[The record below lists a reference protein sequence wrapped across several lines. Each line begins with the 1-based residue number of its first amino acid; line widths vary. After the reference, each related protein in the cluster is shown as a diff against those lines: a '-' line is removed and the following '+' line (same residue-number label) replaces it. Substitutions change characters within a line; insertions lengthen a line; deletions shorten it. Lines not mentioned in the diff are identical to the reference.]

1 MLIPLSSMWHGSD
14 SRRRRRA
21 VAAGG
26 ATLLAVLIGVLH
38 FGARAD
44 DSKGGAPARGSDAGT
59 VALSDAQ
66 LQMIDVASVSE
77 LAFPLERE
85 AVGSID
91 FNEDMAAQVFPPYQG
106 RIVKLFAKIGDNV
119 RRGQALL
126 TLESPDLIQAESN
139 LIATAGVLELTT
151 HALERAKQLYEVQ
164 GIAEKD
170 LQQTVSDQQT
180 AEGTLKAARD
190 AVGVFGKS
198 QAEIDRIVKT
208 RTIDPHLVV
217 TSPISGKITAR
228 TAAPGDFVE
237 PGTAPAPYSVADI
250 SRIWMNASVAESDMP
265 LVCKGQRVRVAVM
278 ALPGRIFE
286 GEISTVGATVDPQ
299 LHRGLVRAELE
310 DPKHELLPG
319 MFASFV
325 IVTGAPMNSLAVPL
339 DGVVREGDGTMT
351 VWITNDRHRFVR
363 RTVKIGLQHA
373 GYDQILEGVRPG
385 EQIVTKG
392 AVFLDNFAGG
402 ES

>member
-1 MLIPLSSMWHGSD
+1 MRFPFPSMWHGSD

-26 ATLLAVLIGVLH
+26 ATMLAVLIGVLH

-126 TLESPDLIQAESN
+126 TIESPDLIEAESS
-139 LIATAGVLELTT
+139 LIAAAGVLELTS

-170 LQQTVSDQQT
+170 LQQAVSDQQT
-180 AEGTLKAARD
+180 AEGALTAARN
-190 AVGVFGKS
+190 AVAVFGKS
-198 QAEIDRIVKT
+198 QSDIDHIVRT
-208 RTIDPHLVV
+208 RAIDPFLVV
-217 TSPISGKITAR
+217 PSPITGRITAR
-228 TAAPGDFVE
+228 TAAPGDFVQPGE
-237 PGTAPAPYSVADI
+237 GTAPCAVA
-250 SRIWMNASVAESDMP
+250 
-265 LVCKGQRVRVAVM
+265 
-278 ALPGRIFE
+278 
-286 GEISTVGATVDPQ
+286 
-299 LHRGLVRAELE
+299 
-310 DPKHELLPG
+310 
-319 MFASFV
+319 
-325 IVTGAPMNSLAVPL
+325 
-339 DGVVREGDGTMT
+339 
-351 VWITNDRHRFVR
+351 
-363 RTVKIGLQHA
+363 
-373 GYDQILEGVRPG
+373 
-385 EQIVTKG
+385 
-392 AVFLDNFAGG
+392 
-402 ES
+402 